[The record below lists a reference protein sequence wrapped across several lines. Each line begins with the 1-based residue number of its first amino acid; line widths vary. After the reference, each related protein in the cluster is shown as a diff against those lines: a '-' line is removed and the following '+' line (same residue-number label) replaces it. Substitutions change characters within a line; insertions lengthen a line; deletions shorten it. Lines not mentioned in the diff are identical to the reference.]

1 MKKILVLHT
10 NYIHIGG
17 EDVAV
22 NNEIKFLK
30 ENYHVD
36 SLLIENTIN
45 TNTAQKISFLSLSN
59 YETNKKLEKKIKEI
73 HPDIVYIHNTW
84 FSTMLGVFNVLKKYE
99 NVQIIVKVHNF
110 RYDCINAV
118 HYRDNRI
125 CHDCNTSSR
134 YQGIKNKC
142 YENSVLKSTALT
154 HYSKKYFSIL
164 KNSNLKILALTNFHK
179 NYMVNLGINAQKIYV
194 FENPISTIRENSIEI
209 KKSKTLIYGGRISK
223 EKGVEEII
231 DSFLMSGLKDYEF
244 EIYGDG
250 PELEVLK
257 KKYISANRVKFK
269 GFVENKKMIEK
280 IKTSQA
286 VLLGTKMYEGQP
298 TLITE
303 AIFHKTLVLSPSL
316 GGMMDFFDDD
326 TFLYTSGDYLDLTD
340 KINTLVNKK
349 LVNKVVNN
357 NFNYLNDKLSNIN
370 LYQKFQEIVND

>member
-1 MKKILVLHT
+1 M
-10 NYIHIGG
+10 GG

-30 ENYHVD
+30 ENYQVE
-36 SLLIENTIN
+36 SLLVENTIN

-59 YETNKKLEKKIKEI
+59 YETNKKLENKIKEI
-73 HPDIVYIHNTW
+73 HPDVVYIHNTW
-84 FSTMLGVFNVLKKYE
+84 FSAMLGVFNVLNKYK

-118 HYRDNRI
+118 HYRDNSI

-134 YQGIKNKC
+134 YSGIKNKC
-142 YENSVLKSTALT
+142 YENSALKSVVLT

-179 NYMVNLGINAQKIYV
+179 DYMVNLGIDSQKIHV
-194 FENPISTIRENSIEI
+194 FENPISHIRERSTET
-209 KKSKTLIYGGRISK
+209 KKAKTLIYGGRISK
-223 EKGVEEII
+223 EKGVGEII

-257 KKYISANRVKFK
+257 QRYISVNRIKFK
-269 GFVENKKMIEK
+269 GFIENKKMIEK

-286 VLLGTKMYEGQP
+286 VILGTKMYEGQP

-303 AIFHKTLVLSPSL
+303 AILQKTLVLSPSL
-316 GGMMDFFDDD
+316 GGMLEFFDDD

-340 KINTLVNKK
+340 KINGIVNKTLVNKA
-349 LVNKVVNN
+349 VNN
-357 NFNYLNDKLSNIN
+357 NFNYLNNKLSNIN
-370 LYQKFQEIVND
+370 LNQKFQEILND

>member
-1 MKKILVLHT
+1 M
-10 NYIHIGG
+10 GG

-30 ENYHVD
+30 ENYEVE

-45 TNTAQKISFLSLSN
+45 TNTVQKISFLSLSN
-59 YETNKKLEKKIKEI
+59 YDTNKKLEKKINEI

-99 NVQIIVKVHNF
+99 NIQIIVKVHNF

-118 HYRDNRI
+118 HYRDNGI
-125 CHDCNTSSR
+125 CHDCSTSSR
-134 YQGIKNKC
+134 YPGIKNKC
-142 YENSVLKSTALT
+142 YENSVIKSVALT
-154 HYSKKYFSIL
+154 HYSKQYFSIL

-179 NYMVNLGINAQKIYV
+179 NYMVNLGIDAQKIYV
-194 FENPISTIRENSIEI
+194 FENPILNIREHSTET
-209 KKSKTLIYGGRISK
+209 KKPKTLIYGGRISK
-223 EKGVEEII
+223 EKGVGEII
-231 DSFLMSGLKDYEF
+231 HSFLMSGLKDYEF

-257 KKYISANRVKFK
+257 QRYISVNRIKFK
-269 GFVENKKMIEK
+269 GFIENKKMIEK

-303 AIFHKTLVLSPSL
+303 AILHKTLVLSPSL
-316 GGMMDFFDDD
+316 GGMMEFFDDD

-340 KINTLVNKK
+340 KINTIVNEA

-357 NFNYLNDKLSNIN
+357 NFNYLNKKLSNTN
-370 LYQKFQEIVND
+370 LNQKFQEIVND